1 MDCTFNRAL
10 CYILLI
16 LGIVSHDWFCF
27 ASGALFLHLI
37 TLEGVKG
44 PKGDTGAT
52 GFPGA
57 VGMMGPKG
65 DRGMSFDEYHEYN
78 NQFSSRTD

>member
-10 CYILLI
+10 SYILLI
-16 LGIVSHDWFCF
+16 IGILAHNWFCF
-27 ASGALFLHLI
+27 ALGALFLHLM

-44 PKGDTGAT
+44 PKGDV
-52 GFPGA
+52 GA
-57 VGMMGPKG
+57 VGIPGAQGIMGPKG

-78 NQFSSRTD
+78 NQFTDK